1 MRLKQT
7 PPRALALLS
16 VWILLAM
23 PWGVPIDLAPAT
35 AAAAQPAGPAKDL
48 FLDVGKHPPITI
60 LINQS
65 PWYGGF
71 EKVVKLYEQQT
82 GNTLTLDVSPYAGML
97 EKARNAARGK
107 ESPFDWVNIDTQN
120 TVEFYLGGF
129 LSPLKEIEPDFQ
141 LDPQVSRYDDCLF
154 WNERT
159 QWRDRNGVLMGLP
172 VQGNVNLYYY
182 RTDLLERAGLKVPET
197 WDDVVAAAEKLG
209 KGTDLYG
216 FVVRGERGN
225 AIRFDWMSY
234 MLGVGASIEKDA
246 PSGDFTVT
254 VNSPQAKRALDFYL
268 SLAKRFGPPNSAA
281 IGQNDLIQ
289 LMTTGKA
296 LQLNMVAAAW
306 PNMDNPERSRV
317 VGKVSVAVIPRP
329 TDGVFATPIGNWVS
343 GIPKNIPV
351 ERKKAA
357 LAFMKWFLT
366 FEAQYKFAEFG
377 GIPPVRMD
385 VFDSDLATK
394 PQFRWMAAYKKSLP
408 YARQVL
414 GYKEGAQVEAV
425 LGLRLNQ
432 ALVGELSSGKALN
445 LAAED
450 IHKVFQ
456 QNSRK
461 TGLLPKLPE

>member
-1 MRLKQT
+1 MRLKRDL
-7 PPRALALLS
+7 PSALGLLS
-16 VWILLAM
+16 VWTMLVCAAA
-23 PWGVPIDLAPAT
+23 APTGLTSIAE
-35 AAAAQPAGPAKDL
+35 AAQPARPTKAL

-82 GNTLTLDVSPYAGML
+82 GNTLNLDVSPYAGML
-97 EKARNAARGK
+97 EKARNAVRGK

-129 LSPLKEIEPDFQ
+129 LSPLKEIDPDFQ

-159 QWRDRNGVLMGLP
+159 QWRDRSGVLMGLP

-182 RTDLLERAGLKVPET
+182 RRDLFEQAGLKGPET

-234 MLGVGASIEKDA
+234 MLGVGASIERDA
-246 PSGDFTVT
+246 PNGDFTVT

-268 SLAKRFGPPNSAA
+268 SLAKRFGPPNSGA

-296 LQLNMVAAAW
+296 LQLNMVTAAW

-329 TDGVFATPIGNWVS
+329 ADGVFATPIGNWVS

-377 GIPPVRMD
+377 GIPPVRTD
-385 VFDSDLATK
+385 VFDSDLATR
-394 PQFRWMAAYKKSLP
+394 PEFRWMAAYKKSLP
-408 YARQVL
+408 YAKQVL

-450 IHKVFQ
+450 IQKVFQ
-456 QNSRK
+456 QNGRK